1 MSSFFGRTTRR
12 LFAST
17 LVCLLAVLMLG
28 ADASRDPSARYDRI
42 GHNMM
47 CICSCGQVLLEC
59 NHVGCPDSA
68 RMIGEL
74 RDEIGGPDGGG
85 ADSLVLNW
93 FVNKY
98 GAVVLA
104 APIRGGF
111 DNVAWI
117 IPIAMFLF
125 ATLGTTLLV
134 RMWSRRRQPA
144 LAGMPHIDLTT
155 EAMRDRIRRETEYR

>member
-1 MSSFFGRTTRR
+1 MFS
-12 LFAST
+12 AAI
-17 LVCLLAVLMLG
+17 VCILAVVMLG
-28 ADASRDPSARYDRI
+28 ADQSSDPSARYGRI

-47 CICSCGQVLLEC
+47 CVCGCGQVLLEC
-59 NHVGCPDSA
+59 NHVGCQDSK

-74 RDEIGGPDGGG
+74 QDQLAGPNGTG

-98 GAVVLA
+98 GATVLA

-117 IPIAMFLF
+117 VPISTFVLAVF
-125 ATLGTTLLV
+125 GTAWLV
-134 RMWSRRRQPA
+134 RLWSQKKHPA
-144 LAGMPHIDLTT
+144 LAGAAVPGLADD
-155 EAMRDRIRRETEYR
+155 AMRDRIRRETEWQ